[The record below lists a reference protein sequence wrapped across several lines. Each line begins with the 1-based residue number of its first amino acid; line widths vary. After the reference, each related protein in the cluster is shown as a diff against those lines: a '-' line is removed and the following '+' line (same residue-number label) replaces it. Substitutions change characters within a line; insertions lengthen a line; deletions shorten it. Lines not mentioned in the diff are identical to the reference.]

1 MNSQSVIRL
10 VAAML
15 LCCAGCAARTSTLA
29 TRVEIPDRSVD
40 RSSYDLT
47 DLGLALNR
55 VVDGERL
62 RPRSLLESRPLI
74 DAYLAQVAVVGPEST
89 PALFPTDETTLAY
102 TLNCQSA
109 ALLRSLLALSTPES
123 VPERAPAGFERR
135 FAFMIDGEWRTPAD
149 LRARAKLF
157 AWDDWRVTL
166 ALPTITSDGPAI
178 LSRPF
183 LPELLGAQL
192 DKVARD
198 AFASPRV
205 VRVDHGEIKQILFWR
220 ELWALRHQLI
230 ADYER
235 RYETSDGRMLNVL
248 LVWADSGFQRV
259 TLNSAVGYSEQV
271 MPADSHIP
279 WNGVIV
285 SPE

>member
-1 MNSQSVIRL
+1 
-10 VAAML
+10 ML
-15 LCCAGCAARTSTLA
+15 LGCAGCSARTPTLA
-29 TRVEIPDRSVD
+29 TRIDTPDRSVD
-40 RSSYDLT
+40 RSAYDLT

-55 VVDGERL
+55 VVDGELL
-62 RPRSLLESRPLI
+62 RPRSLLESRALI
-74 DAYLAQVAVVGPEST
+74 DAYLAQVAVVGPEVT
-89 PALFPTDETTLAY
+89 PSLFPTDDAILAY
-102 TLNCQSA
+102 VLNCQSA
-109 ALLRSLLALSTPES
+109 ALLRSLIELSTPES

-135 FAFMIDGEWRTPAD
+135 FAFLIDGKWRTPAD
-149 LRARAKLF
+149 LRAWAKTV
-157 AWDDWRVTL
+157 AVDDWRVTL

-178 LSRPF
+178 LNRPF

-198 AFASPRV
+198 ALASPRV

-220 ELWALRHQLI
+220 ELWALRHRLV

-248 LVWADSGFQRV
+248 LTWADSGFQRV
-259 TLNSAVGYSEQV
+259 TLNSAVGYSERV
-271 MPADSHIP
+271 MPSDSRIP

-285 SPE
+285 NPE